1 MALTASQRQAIAETL
16 PSGRVFYD
24 LADHPAYLKDAT
36 ELSFS
41 PDALFFADS
50 EADIVAAVNLCRRI
64 NLPLIPRGAGTGY
77 SGGALAIAGGLLLS
91 TERMKSITIDRAKR
105 AAVVGP
111 GALTGDIMT
120 AAEKA
125 GLFYP
130 PDPASYLEST
140 IGGNLAENAG
150 GLRCKKYGVT
160 KDYVLGFRAVMADGS
175 VVAIDSSAPFGLV
188 GVLVGSEG
196 TLCTYSQITLRLIDL
211 PQPGTSI
218 LAVFGRAVDAASVV
232 AEVTAG
238 GIVPCAMEFI
248 DGDAIACVNQY
259 APQHRIDEG
268 AALLLFETDGPQ
280 AVSEAERI
288 KTICRRFSPTTLR
301 EAADAEQRDTLWQT
315 RRNVSK
321 AVKES
326 ARSKTAEDV
335 CVPPSALPDLVAYVE
350 ELGRTLRVRVNC
362 YGHAG
367 DGNLHVNFL
376 GMTGSPAELADTAQ
390 GVALLFEKTLQLGGT
405 LSGEHGIGITKKDFL
420 AREFDQATLNFM
432 KRFKKALDPDA
443 LFNPGKIFV

>member
-1 MALTASQRQAIAETL
+1 MALTTSHRQTIAETL

-41 PDALFFADS
+41 PDALFFAES
-50 EADIVAAVNLCRRI
+50 EAEIVAAVNLCRRI

-77 SGGALAIAGGLLLS
+77 SGGALAISGGLLLS
-91 TERMKSITIDRAKR
+91 TERMKAIAIDKAGRIAI
-105 AAVVGP
+105 VGP

-160 KDYVLGFRAVMADGS
+160 KDYVLSFRAVMADGS
-175 VVAIDSSAPFGLV
+175 VVTADASAPFGLID
-188 GVLVGSEG
+188 VLVGSEG
-196 TLCTYSQITLRLIDL
+196 TLCAYSQITLRLIDL
-211 PQPGTSI
+211 PQPGKSI

-232 AEVTAG
+232 AQVTAA

-248 DGDAIACVNQY
+248 DGDAVACVNQY
-259 APQHRIDEG
+259 DPQHRIDEG

-280 AVSEAERI
+280 AESEAERI
-288 KTICRRFSPTTLR
+288 MTICRCFSPTTLR
-301 EAADAEQRDTLWQT
+301 EAADAEQRDNLWQT

-350 ELGRTLRVRVNC
+350 DLGRTLRVRVNC

-376 GMTGSPAELADTAQ
+376 GLTGSPTELADTIK
-390 GVALLFEKTLQLGGT
+390 GVELLFEKTLQLGGT

-420 AREFDQATLNFM
+420 AREFDQPTLSFM
-432 KRFKKALDPDA
+432 KRLKKALDTEA
-443 LFNPGKIFV
+443 LFNPGKIFA